1 MAGPAGNGS
10 GPPPLATRAVVQGE
24 LLRALHHRRRNEA
37 GTVLLLR
44 AAPEWRDAAQFEI
57 EDLLHED
64 AVEKHAAGTQKVPV
78 AVAACPTVLSVLE
91 ALAAEREPGRYLV
104 ILTPLETTELGA
116 SVLARGIRDEVKSI
130 NRWDLV
136 QGAFGARRVDP
147 ALTSGLRDRPDHADA
162 ASGGHVKDYRWV
174 AEALL
179 DAQPPGGW
187 RRLAG
192 PNLTRAT
199 ALNRLAAA
207 RLGIES
213 VPDETGVDAA
223 ALLEWTTDPASV
235 ARFLAL
241 REEERV
247 GLIEWLTGTA
257 GHTAEVVFRLDATG
271 KITDAVPFGLVI
283 VALFR
288 HEETLT
294 ARVRAEE
301 RYLAGVLP
309 SDENASSDEK
319 MGAFGEAAE
328 SLVERWADNGHA
340 PLAAAMSERAERILR
355 DLGGSAAAGESK
367 VLEAGLDARLT
378 ALAQAL
384 TAVLDALIA
393 LPAALPSA
401 LTPATPSALHPDL
414 STVLMAAEE
423 ALGRVVK
430 HGRKRG
436 RDSEVH
442 AAEAAVRLARWLAT
456 PEEPPATLAD
466 AATRMLRS
474 WSWAD
479 RCLEVIYRA
488 DTSRVPRLDSLYA
501 RLWERVRT
509 RRAGL
514 DEVFTRRLAAWTQ
527 GSADPDGLLL
537 VENLLERVAKPVTGR
552 RPPVIVVLDGMT
564 AAIGSQLADDIAT
577 ERLWVEAGRQPDGR
591 EPALAT
597 VPSVTAMSR
606 TSLLSGALVSGGQS
620 QERAGFT
627 AFWGRRDARLFH
639 KADLLPE
646 PAQSLAGGVREA
658 IADPAV
664 IVAIVLNAIDDA
676 LDNGPR
682 RPSWKVDDVDY
693 LRAILIEARK
703 AGRPVILTA
712 DHGHVLDRGADLRRE
727 PRPGHD
733 ERAST
738 GDPEAARPVAALS
751 ESARHRV
758 GTAGRGEIT
767 VHGPRVL
774 GPDGK
779 PGGEIVAAVDE
790 AIRYLPRKVGYHGGA
805 SPAEVVVPVIT
816 LLPSTSLLPPDWHAY
831 DATGHAP
838 AWWHA
843 PTSWVPPPDGAAT
856 QPQSAPSQPT
866 AGRSKKRPTRVVD
879 DPDALFGVAEV
890 EPSLTPPDSPSASAS
905 AVAVPAQAAR
915 SGSGSA
921 PRTVTLGAQ
930 IAVSA
935 RMTAQRQ
942 FVRRAPGDASIT
954 ALVDAL
960 VRAGG
965 RLTVTEV
972 AVATGEPPVRMS
984 GYLAQVARLL
994 NVDSYP
1000 VLTLK
1005 DGGAM
1010 VELNEQLLLQQFLMA

>member
-1 MAGPAGNGS
+1 
-10 GPPPLATRAVVQGE
+10 VDQG
-24 LLRALHHRRRNEA
+24 
-37 GTVLLLR
+37 R
-44 AAPEWRDAAQFEI
+44 AAEARKV
-57 EDLLHED
+57 
-64 AVEKHAAGTQKVPV
+64 AVT
-78 AVAACPTVLSVLE
+78 VAACPTVLSVLE
-91 ALAAEREPGRYLV
+91 AVAAERETGRYLV
-104 ILTPLETTELGA
+104 VLTPLETSEIGA

-136 QGAFGARRVDP
+136 QDAFGARRVDP
-147 ALTSGLRDRPDHADA
+147 ALTSGLRDRADPGNPVP
-162 ASGGHVKDYRWV
+162 GGRIKDYRWV

-192 PNLTRAT
+192 PTLTRAT

-241 REEERV
+241 REEERA
-247 GLIEWLTGTA
+247 GLIQWLSGTA
-257 GHTAEVVFRLDATG
+257 GHAAEVLFRLDATG

-283 VALFR
+283 VTLFR
-288 HEETLT
+288 RDDTLT
-294 ARVRAEE
+294 ARIRAEE

-319 MGAFGEAAE
+319 MQAFGEAAE
-328 SLVERWADNGHA
+328 SLVGRWADNGHA

-367 VLEAGLDARLT
+367 VLEAGLDARLA
-378 ALAQAL
+378 ALAEAL
-384 TAVLDALIA
+384 TAVLAVHIAIPQAIPPA
-393 LPAALPSA
+393 LP
-401 LTPATPSALHPDL
+401 PATPTGLGPDL
-414 STVLMAAEE
+414 PTALTAAED
-423 ALGRVVK
+423 ALDRVIR
-430 HGRKRG
+430 HGRKRD
-436 RDSEVH
+436 RDAEVQ
-442 AAEAAVRLARWLAT
+442 AAEAAVRLARWLAA

-474 WSWAD
+474 WAWAD
-479 RCLEVIYRA
+479 RCLEVIYRV
-488 DTSRVPRLDSLYA
+488 DTSRVPRLDGVYA
-501 RLWERVRT
+501 QLWERVRI

-514 DEVFTRRLAAWTQ
+514 DEAFARKLAAWTQ

-537 VENLLERVAKPVTGR
+537 VENLLERVARPVAGR

-597 VPSVTAMSR
+597 VPSVTAISR
-606 TSLLSGALVSGGQS
+606 ASLLSGTLTSGGRS
-620 QERAGFT
+620 QERDGFT
-627 AFWGRRDARLFH
+627 TFWGRRDARLFH
-639 KADLLPE
+639 KASLLPE
-646 PAQSLAGGVREA
+646 PAQALARDAREA
-658 IADPAV
+658 IADPAD
-664 IVAIVLNAIDDA
+664 IVAIVLNAVDDA
-676 LDNGPR
+676 LNNGPR

-693 LRAILIEARK
+693 LRAILIEARR

-712 DHGHVLDRGADLRRE
+712 DHGHVLDRGEDLHRGPGAGPDALASAADSLTAQSGPQRWE
-727 PRPGHD
+727 AERPQ
-733 ERAST
+733 
-738 GDPEAARPVAALS
+738 AARP
-751 ESARHRV
+751 ESARHRL
-758 GTAGRGEIT
+758 GTPGPGEIT

-774 GPDGK
+774 SVAGQRSADGQRSEGGTVCADDK
-779 PGGEIVAAVDE
+779 QGASWQPGGEVVAAVDE

-816 LLPSTSLLPPDWHAY
+816 LLPSTSLLPPGWYAY

-843 PTSWVPPPDGAAT
+843 PATRVPVTAREPEAAA
-856 QPQSAPSQPT
+856 QPQPA
-866 AGRSKKRPTRVVD
+866 AGRGRKRAVRIVD
-879 DPDALFGVAEV
+879 DPDALFGVGEV
-890 EPSLTPPDSPSASAS
+890 ESSLIPSNSPDA
-905 AVAVPAQAAR
+905 PA
-915 SGSGSA
+915 SGSPASPMTTA
-921 PRTVTLGAQ
+921 PAATLGAQ
-930 IAVSA
+930 VVASA
-935 RMTAQRQ
+935 RMAAQRQ
-942 FVRRAPGDASIT
+942 FVRRAPGDASIA

-960 VRAGG
+960 VRVGG

-972 AVATGEPPVRMS
+972 ATATGESPVRMS
-984 GYLAQVARLL
+984 GYLAQAVRLL

-1000 VLTLK
+1000 VLQLK
-1005 DGGAM
+1005 DGGRM
-1010 VELNEQLLLQQFLMA
+1010 VEVNEQLLRRQFLSN